1 MKPLEKLR
9 SLVAHLTPTGGTAE
23 RVVKSGVWL
32 ASQNVVSRV
41 LQLATLAALA
51 RMVGP
56 KQLGLVGIALLTLS
70 ALKKFTNI
78 GLNTALIQK
87 EEENVDS
94 HLDTT
99 WMLEIGR
106 GVLIGGV
113 LVLAAPLIATHLF
126 DEPSATALIQ
136 AMAISPVVLGLR
148 NPGMVYFQK
157 NLDFHKQFLY
167 RISGDL
173 TQLVV
178 AVGWALQSAT
188 AWAFVAGFVGADV
201 VRFVVSYLIDDHRP
215 WPSFDVEVARELID
229 YGKWITGSS
238 ILYFLYGEGDDVFV
252 GWMLGPTALAY
263 YQYTYRFSSAPATEL
278 SQVVNSV
285 MFPAFSKVQEDSEEL
300 KSAFLRTLRLTSLI
314 AFPSAIG
321 IAVVAP
327 EFILVLFG
335 EEWEPAVPAMQV
347 LAFYGLFR
355 AIGRTFSPLWKT
367 IGRPDVITKLSAIR
381 LVLLAIFIYPLTS
394 EFGIVGTAITVTG
407 VFIFPMMPLDIIVT
421 SRLADIPVR
430 DIVYEFVFPSIGSV
444 AMGLGVLHVSQ
455 VFPFGPVLELVTLVV
470 VGIVLYAASVLLLE
484 IPFQWTVRDQFA
496 TIIQKLSV

>member
-1 MKPLEKLR
+1 
-9 SLVAHLTPTGGTAE
+9 
-23 RVVKSGVWL
+23 
-32 ASQNVVSRV
+32 
-41 LQLATLAALA
+41 
-51 RMVGP
+51 
-56 KQLGLVGIALLTLS
+56 
-70 ALKKFTNI
+70 
-78 GLNTALIQK
+78 
-87 EEENVDS
+87 
-94 HLDTT
+94 
-99 WMLEIGR
+99 
-106 GVLIGGV
+106 
-113 LVLAAPLIATHLF
+113 
-126 DEPSATALIQ
+126 
-136 AMAISPVVLGLR
+136 
-148 NPGMVYFQK
+148 
-157 NLDFHKQFLY
+157 
-167 RISGDL
+167 
-173 TQLVV
+173 
-178 AVGWALQSAT
+178 
-188 AWAFVAGFVGADV
+188 
-201 VRFVVSYLIDDHRP
+201 
-215 WPSFDVEVARELID
+215 
-229 YGKWITGSS
+229 
-238 ILYFLYGEGDDVFV
+238 
-252 GWMLGPTALAY
+252 
-263 YQYTYRFSSAPATEL
+263 
-278 SQVVNSV
+278 
-285 MFPAFSKVQEDSEEL
+285 
-300 KSAFLRTLRLTSLI
+300 LRTLRLTSLI